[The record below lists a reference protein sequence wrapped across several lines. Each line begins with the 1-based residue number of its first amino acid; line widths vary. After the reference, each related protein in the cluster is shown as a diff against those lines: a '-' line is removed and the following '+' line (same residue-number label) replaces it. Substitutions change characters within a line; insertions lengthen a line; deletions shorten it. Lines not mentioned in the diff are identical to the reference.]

1 MSRSLIQTV
10 NAGPQTVDELGV
22 IGLGSTSRRFGCNL
36 RQGGDAIECAGCGYY
51 TVTASVVVAPD
62 AVGVVSVA
70 MNQNGQPV
78 SGAVSSAAVS
88 TADNPVTLSIVSSI
102 RLACEE
108 TGTLTFVLTE
118 GAGVVEN
125 IAVRVE
131 KA

>member
-10 NAGPQTVDELGV
+10 NAGPQTVADLGV

-36 RQGGDAIECAGCGYY
+36 RQSGDAIECAGCGYY
-51 TVTASVVVAPD
+51 TVTASIVVSPD
-62 AVGVVSVA
+62 AIGIVSVE
-70 MNQNGQPV
+70 MQQNGAPV
-78 SGAVSSAAVS
+78 SGAVSSASVA
-88 TADNPVTLSIVSSI
+88 TADSPVTLTIVSSI

-118 GAGVVEN
+118 GAGTVEN